1 MRKQIFHQLLSQR
14 SKSPQSSGHAFAP
27 SNIALCKYWGKRN
40 LELNLP
46 VTSSLSISLGDKGAT
61 AAISPSSTNQH
72 ELIINNQPIAIHS
85 THAKQLLAFLEA
97 FNFLGVK
104 YHLELNFNIPLAAGL
119 ASSACAYAA
128 IVKALDNFF
137 EWQLDRKSLSIL
149 ARLGSGSACRSVF
162 NGFVEWYCGKDPDGM
177 DSYAE
182 PLVENWP
189 GLCIGL
195 CILNQKPKTVSS
207 REGMRRTVT
216 TSPLYSAWPEKA
228 NRDLTQLKKA
238 IAKKD
243 FNLLGRTAESNAL
256 AMHATMLA
264 AWPPLLYSSP
274 ETITVMQKIWSLRE
288 AGTEIYFTQDAGPNI
303 KLLFLE
309 SNKEKIKQSFPEIEI
324 ISPFKTSREQRVV
337 LVDENDRRLGIE
349 EKIKAHREGKLHRAF
364 SVFIFSRKNNEW
376 QLLLQQ
382 RHPEKYHSGGLWTNT
397 CCSHPRPDEDIVTAG
412 ERRLFEETGLKIPLK
427 RVGEFHYTAT
437 VGNQLIENEY
447 DHVLIGFTD
456 ADAIDFNKKE
466 ISAVRWIR
474 VSELKNELKEN
485 LSHFTPWFMQA
496 LEIAIKPL

>member
-1 MRKQIFHQLLSQR
+1 MRNQIFDQLLSHR
-14 SKSPQSSGHAFAP
+14 LKSPRSSGCAFAT

-46 VTSSLSISLGDKGAT
+46 VTSSLSISLGNKGAT
-61 AAISPSSTNQH
+61 AAISPSSSNQH
-72 ELIINNQPIAIHS
+72 ELIINNQSVAIQS
-85 THAKQLLAFLEA
+85 THVKQLLAFLET

-162 NGFVEWYCGKDPDGM
+162 NGFVEWHCGKDLDGM

-182 PLVENWP
+182 PLVEDWP
-189 GLCIGL
+189 ELCIGL
-195 CILNQKPKTVSS
+195 CILNKKPKTVSS

-243 FNLLGRTAESNAL
+243 FKLLGQTAESNAL

-264 AWPPLLYSSP
+264 AWPPLLYSSQ
-274 ETITVMQKIWSLRE
+274 ETIIVTQKIWSLRE
-288 AGTEIYFTQDAGPNI
+288 TGTEIYFTQDAGPNI

-309 SNKEKIKQSFPEIEI
+309 SNKEEIKKSFPEIEI
-324 ISPFKTSREQRVV
+324 ISPFKTSMEEHVV

-349 EKIKAHREGKLHRAF
+349 EKIKAHREGKLHLAF

-376 QLLLQQ
+376 QLLLQR

-397 CCSHPRPDEDIVTAG
+397 CCSHPRPDEDIITAG
-412 ERRLFEETGLKIPLK
+412 ERRLFEETGLKIALK
-427 RVGEFHYTAT
+427 RVGEFRYTTT

-474 VSELKNELKEN
+474 ISELKNELKEN
-485 LSHFTPWFMQA
+485 PSHFTPWFMQA